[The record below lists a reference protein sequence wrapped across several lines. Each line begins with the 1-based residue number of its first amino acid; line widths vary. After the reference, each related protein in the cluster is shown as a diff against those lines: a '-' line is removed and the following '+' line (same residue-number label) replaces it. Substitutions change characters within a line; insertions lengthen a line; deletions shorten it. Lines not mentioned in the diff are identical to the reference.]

1 MGIDCDS
8 LRDAAVQREIE
19 DRDAEITRLRAE
31 LDAVATE
38 EWDALK
44 AEIERLRATLKA
56 ARTWAREQKQT
67 TTREFAAV
75 CGVTPTQLSQWTC
88 DTSTLGEPDFKD

>member
-1 MGIDCDS
+1 MADEIDVKIYYDK
-8 LRDAAVQREIE
+8 LLAERD
-19 DRDAEITRLRAE
+19 
-31 LDAVATE
+31 
-38 EWDALK
+38 